1 MLRLATLYAALSL
14 LAAPAAAQTMSPMMT
29 TQANE
34 ATPALALA
42 TSQAQPF
49 LFAAGQSDLFE
60 ITSALVALNRTQN
73 AEVRAFAQRMIEQ
86 HTKATNAAL
95 AAAKTSGVVAPPP
108 VLDAS
113 LRQMV
118 TALLSA
124 PAAEFDRTYLSQQ
137 VPAHRQALQVVT
149 GYARSGDEAAIRAAA
164 AAAVPVVADHLRR
177 AEALQARMMG

>member
-1 MLRLATLYAALSL
+1 M
-14 LAAPAAAQTMSPMMT
+14 
-29 TQANE
+29 
-34 ATPALALA
+34 
-42 TSQAQPF
+42 
-49 LFAAGQSDLFE
+49 
-60 ITSALVALNRTQN
+60 
-73 AEVRAFAQRMIEQ
+73 
-86 HTKATNAAL
+86 
-95 AAAKTSGVVAPPP
+95 
-108 VLDAS
+108 LDAS